1 MIKIN
6 LEGKDIRIS
15 QPTILKDLI
24 KDNSHKYICA
34 RVNGYLKELNYLI
47 TTNSKI
53 KLFTIKDL
61 DAINV
66 YTRSLNYLICMA
78 FYNLYPKIKL
88 KITYSISR
96 CFYAED
102 INGNV
107 ITKEMINKVQNEME
121 KIINHDYIFE
131 RIKVKNKIA
140 KAFYKKL
147 GFNDKLELLQYR
159 PEKSTHFYKVN
170 NYYNYFYGYMVYST
184 GYIKSY
190 KLILDKPGF
199 FIQYPR
205 AENYGTIPKFEN
217 APIYK
222 KALNDS
228 AIWAKEMECENI
240 IQINKKTLTKKRS
253 IDFINEC
260 EARHSRM
267 LCELGDKIE
276 KNIKKLKLICIA
288 GPSSS
293 GKTTFANRLRI
304 ELLSR
309 GIHPIM
315 ISLDNYYKPINEIPK
330 DSKGDYDF
338 ECLEALK
345 LPLLNKHLEDVVKGK
360 EIKVP
365 IYNFSNPS
373 TNKFTK
379 VKISDNKQIVIIE
392 GIHALNEKLTYK
404 VKKENK
410 FKIYISPQIQI
421 NIDNENPLS
430 LTDFRLLRRITR
442 DNKFRNIPPLRTIK
456 MWPSVRNGEFRWIYQ
471 GIENADY
478 VFNSFLYY
486 ELNILKNKILPQLE
500 KIDKNEPLYEINE
513 RLIRM
518 LKFIRGLSDEY
529 IPCNSL
535 IKEFIGGSCFE

>member
-6 LEGKDIRIS
+6 LDGKDFSIKE
-15 QPTILKDLI
+15 PLILKDLI

-34 RVNGYLKELNYLI
+34 RVNGKKRELSYLI
-47 TTNSKI
+47 SSNSKI
-53 KLFTIKDL
+53 KLLSIKDL
-61 DAINV
+61 DANRV
-66 YTRSLNYLICMA
+66 YTRSLNYLISMA
-78 FYNLYPKIKL
+78 FYNLYPKIRL
-88 KITYSISR
+88 KFSYSISR
-96 CFYAED
+96 AFYAED
-102 INGNV
+102 VNGKV
-107 ITKEMINKVQNEME
+107 ITKEMLNKVEKEMN
-121 KIINHDYIFE
+121 KIISLDLNFE
-131 RIKVKNKIA
+131 RLKVENKIA
-140 KAFYKKL
+140 RKYLKEL
-147 GFNDKLELLQYR
+147 GFIDKLDVLQYR
-159 PEKSTHFYKVN
+159 PEKSTHFYKVG

-190 KLILDKPGF
+190 RLRLENNGF
-199 FIQYPR
+199 YIQYPR
-205 AENYGTIPKFEN
+205 PEDNGNIPEFEP

-222 KALNDS
+222 RALNDAS
-228 AIWAKEMECENI
+228 IWAKEMECTNVV
-240 IQINKKTLTKKRS
+240 QINKKTSSKKGS

-267 LCELGDKIE
+267 LCELGNRIE
-276 KNIKKLKLICIA
+276 KNIHQLKLICIA

-309 GIHPIM
+309 GIHPTM
-315 ISLDNYYKPINEIPK
+315 ISLDNYYKPRNEIPK
-330 DSKGDYDF
+330 DDKGDYDF
-338 ECLEALK
+338 ECLDALK
-345 LPLLNKHLEDVVKGK
+345 VPLLNKHLQDVVNGK

-365 IYNFSNPS
+365 LYNFANPS
-373 TNKFTK
+373 TNKFQR
-379 VKISDNKQIVIIE
+379 VKISGEKQVVIIE
-392 GIHALNEKLTYK
+392 GIHALNEKLTSK

-421 NIDNENPLS
+421 NIDNENPFS

-442 DNKFRNIPPLRTIK
+442 DKKFRNTSPLETIK
-456 MWPSVRNGEFRWIYQ
+456 MWQSVRNGEFKWIYQ

-486 ELNILKNKILPQLE
+486 ELSVLKTHIYNDLLKIKRE
-500 KIDKNEPLYEINE
+500 ENLYPVAE

-518 LKFIRGLSDEY
+518 LKFVRALSDKY
-529 IPCNSL
+529 VPCNSL